1 MTMKRYTKSV
11 QCAVRYCTDLFLLL
25 VLLAAGGCKHLD
37 DDRIPPA
44 PVHLAFNTVADWNK
58 YGVAGALGSKRY
70 IRSERVPAD
79 FPYTAMSQTGFG
91 GLLIVGD
98 ILGAP
103 RAYDLACPV
112 ECRADVRIAVDNETA
127 KAYCPKCKSV
137 YDVFTNYGQPLSG
150 PALEY
155 NYGLRKY
162 YIGAGSQGEY
172 MLVTR

>member
-1 MTMKRYTKSV
+1 MKQKSHIIPV
-11 QCAVRYCTDLFLLL
+11 QRAVRFCTGMLLFAMLI
-25 VLLAAGGCKHLD
+25 AAGGCKHLD

-44 PVHLAFNTVADWNK
+44 PVRLAFNTVHEWNR
-58 YGVAGALGSKRY
+58 YGAPGALNHKRY
-70 IRSERVPAD
+70 IKNERVPSD

-91 GLLIVGD
+91 GVLIVGD

-112 ECRADVRIAVDNETA
+112 ECRTDVRIVIDGESN

-155 NYGLRKY
+155 DYGLRQY
-162 YIGAGSQGEY
+162 YIGAGDQGEY
-172 MLVTR
+172 MLGRK

>member
-1 MTMKRYTKSV
+1 MKFHSYGFARWQSLLRV
-11 QCAVRYCTDLFLLL
+11 GQCFLVMLTT
-25 VLLAAGGCKHLD
+25 LAGCKHLD

-44 PVHLAFNTVADWNK
+44 PVRLEFRTVADWNL
-58 YGVAGALGSKRY
+58 YGVPGALGYRRY
-70 IRSERVPAD
+70 IKSERIPAN
-79 FPYTAMSQTGFG
+79 FPYVALSQTGFG
-91 GLLIVGD
+91 GVLIVGD

-112 ECRADVRIAVDNETA
+112 ECKADVRIVIDEEAS

-155 NYGLRKY
+155 GYGLRKY
-162 YIGAGSQGEY
+162 YVGAGSQGEY
-172 MLVTR
+172 MVVTR

>member
-1 MTMKRYTKSV
+1 MKFHSYGFARWQS
-11 QCAVRYCTDLFLLL
+11 LLRVGLCCL
-25 VLLAAGGCKHLD
+25 VMLTTLAGCKHLD

-44 PVHLAFNTVADWNK
+44 PVRLEFRTVADWNL
-58 YGVAGALGSKRY
+58 YGVPGALGYRRY
-70 IRSERVPAD
+70 IKSERIPAN
-79 FPYTAMSQTGFG
+79 FPYVALSQTGFG
-91 GLLIVGD
+91 GVLIVGD

-112 ECRADVRIAVDNETA
+112 ECKADVRIVIDEEAS

-155 NYGLRKY
+155 GYGLRKY
-162 YIGAGSQGEY
+162 YVGAGSQGEY
-172 MLVTR
+172 MVVTR